1 MKGEE
6 TNMRTNKWQL
16 LTVFL
21 VLTLVASFAVACGAT
36 PEPEVIKETVVVT
49 EKETVVVTEK
59 ETVVVTEKEEVEVT
73 KEVVVTATPPAEPP
87 APEGPTGSVRFLIA
101 ENFWADWDPYQH
113 TAQSQGRIEGQIF
126 DYLVDFPDT
135 SAPPVP
141 MLATEW
147 TRIDDRT
154 WEFKLRD
161 DVTFH
166 DGSTFD
172 GEDVKASIEL
182 ASGATDTP
190 TLAAGNWIPTNVE
203 IVDPYT
209 VRLVSEQPFAALFA
223 QLRETII
230 VSADDLAN
238 NAEAIKTQPNGT
250 GPFHLV
256 QNEVTRK
263 VMEANLDYWQG
274 PPQIKTLIWEFIQDP
289 DTRLAA
295 LMSGQADVIDR
306 VPPQHL
312 QILAGSENLELS
324 SVTGIESVN
333 LWVKPGRFPLWDEN
347 QAFRE
352 AVVRSIDREGLVTGL
367 VQGGSAVATSFLPTK
382 TLYHQAGDPAYTR
395 DLETVRALLAEAGV
409 PDGGPE
415 FELWVASGF
424 LPRADEVGAAIAA
437 SLQEAGLKPKIVTTD
452 LGAMIDDIFSEDGT
466 GQMYH
471 LSWSSNGDPSPHAMV
486 YSDKFAWYFG
496 DEELQR
502 LIDLVATTTDPV
514 EREKATHELQAH
526 MWNQVWHVPLYNS
539 DFSIAHTKNLVGLDV
554 RPNFE
559 TLFYPASITE

>member
-1 MKGEE
+1 
-6 TNMRTNKWQL
+6 
-16 LTVFL
+16 LTVFS
-21 VLTLVASFAVACGAT
+21 VLAVVALLFVACGAT
-36 PEPEVIKETVVVT
+36 PEAEVIKETVVVT
-49 EKETVVVTEK
+49 VK

-73 KEVVVTATPPAEPP
+73 RVVKEEVEVTRVVKEEVEVEVVVTATPLPEPP

-113 TAQSQGRIEGQIF
+113 TAQSQGRIEGQVF

-135 SAPPVP
+135 GAPPMP

-147 TRIDDRT
+147 TWIDDRT
-154 WEFKLRD
+154 WEFKLREG
-161 DVTFH
+161 VTFH

-172 GEDVKASIEL
+172 AEDVKACIEL

-190 TLAAGNWIPTNVE
+190 TLAAANWIPTSVE
-203 IVDPYT
+203 IVDPFT

-238 NAEAIKTQPNGT
+238 NAEAIKMQPNGT
-250 GPFHLV
+250 GPFRLV
-256 QNEVTRK
+256 ENEETRK
-263 VMEANLDYWQG
+263 VMEANMDYWQG

-295 LMSGQADVIDR
+295 LMAGQADVIDR

-312 QILAGSENLELS
+312 QVIAGSDTLSLS
-324 SVTGIESVN
+324 SATGIESVN
-333 LWVKPGRFPLWDEN
+333 LYVMPGRFPLWDETP
-347 QAFRE
+347 AFRE
-352 AVVRSIDREGLVTGL
+352 AVMRSIDRDGLVTAL

-382 TLYHQAGDPAYTR
+382 TLYHQEGDPAYTK
-395 DLETVRALLAEAGV
+395 DIEAAKALLAEAGV

-424 LPRADEVGAAIAA
+424 LPRAEEVVAAIAA
-437 SLQEAGLKPKIVTTD
+437 SMQEAGLKPKIVTTD

-466 GQMYH
+466 GAMYH
-471 LSWSSNGDPSPHAMV
+471 ISWSSNGDPSSHAMV
-486 YSDKFAWYFG
+486 YSANFAWYFG

-502 LIDLVATTTDPV
+502 LIDLVATTTDPAA
-514 EREKATHELQAH
+514 REQAAHDLQDH
-526 MWNQVWHVPLYNS
+526 MWKQLWHVPLYNS
-539 DFSIAHTKNLVGLDV
+539 DFSIAHSTKLVGLDV

-559 TLFYPASITE
+559 TLFYPASIND

>member
-1 MKGEE
+1 MKG
-6 TNMRTNKWQL
+6 
-16 LTVFL
+16 LTKL
-21 VLTLVASFAVACGAT
+21 LVAVAVLASLVTACVAPT
-36 PEPEVIKETVVVT
+36 PMVV
-49 EKETVVVTEK
+49 E
-59 ETVVVTEKEEVEVT
+59 
-73 KEVVVTATPPAEPP
+73 KEVVVTATPVPEPS

-113 TAQSQGRIEGQIF
+113 TAQSQGRLEGQIF
-126 DYLVDFPDT
+126 DYLVDFPDPA
-135 SAPPVP
+135 APPVP

-147 TRIDDRT
+147 TQIDDRT
-154 WEFKLRD
+154 WEFKLREG
-161 DVTFH
+161 VTFH

-172 GEDVKASIEL
+172 AEDVKASIEL
-182 ASGATDTP
+182 ASGATDKP
-190 TLAAGNWIPTNVE
+190 SLLAGTWIPTTVE

-209 VRLVSEQPFAALFA
+209 VRLTSEQPFAALFA

-238 NAEAIKTQPNGT
+238 NAEAIKLQPNGT
-250 GPFHLV
+250 GPFRLV
-256 QNEVTRK
+256 ENEVTRK
-263 VMEANLDYWQG
+263 VMEANMDYWQG
-274 PPQIKTLIWEFIQDP
+274 PPQIQTLIWEFIQDP

-312 QILAGSENLELS
+312 QVIAGSDNLELN

-333 LWVKPGRFPLWDEN
+333 LFVKPGRFPLWDEN

-367 VQGGSAVATSFLPTK
+367 VQGNSAVATSFLPTK
-382 TLYHQAGDPAYTR
+382 TLYHKDGDPAYTK
-395 DLETVRALLAEAGV
+395 DIEAAKALLAEAGV

-437 SLQEAGLKPKIVTTD
+437 SMQEAGLKPKIVTTD

-466 GQMYH
+466 GAMYH
-471 LSWSSNGDPSPHAMV
+471 ISWSSNGDPSPHARV
-486 YSDKFAWYFG
+486 YSDNFAWYFG

-502 LIDLVATTTDPV
+502 LIDLVATTTDPAA
-514 EREKATHELQAH
+514 REQATYDLQDH
-526 MWNQVWHVPLYNS
+526 MWEQLWHVPLYNS
-539 DFSIAHTKNLVGLDV
+539 DFSIAHSSNLVGLDV

>member
-1 MKGEE
+1 
-6 TNMRTNKWQL
+6 
-16 LTVFL
+16 
-21 VLTLVASFAVACGAT
+21 
-36 PEPEVIKETVVVT
+36 
-49 EKETVVVTEK
+49 
-59 ETVVVTEKEEVEVT
+59 
-73 KEVVVTATPPAEPP
+73 
-87 APEGPTGSVRFLIA
+87 VRFLIA

-126 DYLVDFPDT
+126 DYLVDNPDT
-135 SAPPVP
+135 NSPPVP

-147 TRIDDRT
+147 TWIDDRT
-154 WEFKLRD
+154 WEFKLREG
-161 DVTFH
+161 VTFH

-172 GEDVKASIEL
+172 AEDVKASIEL
-182 ASGATDTP
+182 ASGASGTP
-190 TLAAGNWIPTNVE
+190 TLAAANWITTTVE

-209 VRLVSEQPFAALFA
+209 VRLVSDEPFAPLFA

-238 NAEAIKTQPNGT
+238 NAEEIKSQPNGT
-250 GPFHLV
+250 GPFRLV
-256 QNEVTRK
+256 ENEVTRK
-263 VMEANLDYWQG
+263 VMEANMDYWQG
-274 PPQIKTLIWEFIQDP
+274 SPQIKTLIWEFIQDP

-312 QILAGSENLELS
+312 AVLAGSEDLELS

-333 LWVKPGRFPLWDEN
+333 LYVLPGRFPLWDEN
-347 QAFRE
+347 LAFRQ
-352 AVVRSIDREGLVTGL
+352 AVMYSIDRQGLVAGL

-382 TLYHQAGDPAYTR
+382 TLYHKEGVPAYTQ
-395 DLETVRALLAEAGV
+395 DIEAAKAKLAEAGV
-409 PDGGPE
+409 ADGGPE

-424 LPRADEVGAAIAA
+424 LPRAEEVGAAIVA
-437 SLQEAGLKPKIVTTD
+437 SMEEVGLHPKVVTTD

-471 LSWSSNGDPSPHAMV
+471 ISWSSNGDPSPHAMV
-486 YSDKFAWYFG
+486 YSADFAWWFG

-502 LIDLVATTTDPV
+502 LITLVATTTDPA
-514 EREKATHELQAH
+514 EREKATHEMQDRLWEQ
-526 MWNQVWHVPLYNS
+526 MWHVPLYNS

-559 TLFYPASITE
+559 TLFYPASISE

>member
-1 MKGEE
+1 MKYLKPLFG
-6 TNMRTNKWQL
+6 
-16 LTVFL
+16 VSL
-21 VLTLVASFAVACGAT
+21 VLLLVVASCGPT
-36 PEPEVIKETVVVT
+36 PEPEVV
-49 EKETVVVTEK
+49 KETVVVTEK

-73 KEVVVTATPPAEPP
+73 RVVKEEVEVVVTATPPPEPP

-113 TAQSQGRIEGQIF
+113 TAQSQGRIEAQIF

-135 SAPPVP
+135 GAPPVP

-154 WEFKLRD
+154 WEFKLREG
-161 DVTFH
+161 VTFH

-172 GEDVKASIEL
+172 AEDVKASIEL

-190 TLAAGNWIPTNVE
+190 TLAAGNWIPTSVE

-209 VRLVSEQPFAALFA
+209 VRLVTEQPFAALFA
-223 QLRETII
+223 QLRSTIT

-238 NAEAIKTQPNGT
+238 NAEAIKSQPNGT
-250 GPFHLV
+250 GPFRLV
-256 QNEVTRK
+256 ENEVTRK
-263 VMEANLDYWQG
+263 VMEANTDYWQG

-295 LMSGQADVIDR
+295 LMAGQADVIDR

-312 QILAGSENLELS
+312 QVIDGSDTLTLS
-324 SVTGIESVN
+324 SATGIESVN
-333 LWVKPGRFPLWDEN
+333 LWVKPGRFPLWDETP
-347 QAFRE
+347 AFRE

-367 VQGGSAVATSFLPTK
+367 VQGGSAVATSFLPTR
-382 TLYHQAGDPAYTR
+382 TLYHKDGDPAYPKDIEAVKT
-395 DLETVRALLAEAGV
+395 LLAEAGV

-437 SLQEAGLKPKIVTTD
+437 SMQEAGLKPKIVTTD
-452 LGAMIDDIFSEDGT
+452 LGAMIDDIFTEDGT
-466 GQMYH
+466 GAMYH
-471 LSWSSNGDPSPHAMV
+471 LSWSSNGDPSPHARV
-486 YSDKFAWYFG
+486 YSDNFAWYFG

-502 LIDLVATTTDPV
+502 LIDLVATTTDPAA
-514 EREKATHELQAH
+514 REQAAHDLQDH
-526 MWNQVWHVPLYNS
+526 MWKQLWHVPLYNS
-539 DFSIAHTKNLVGLDV
+539 DFSIAHSTNLVGLDV
-554 RPNFE
+554 RPNFQ
-559 TLFYPASITE
+559 TVFYPASIIE